1 MNFTNCT
8 NRSNN
13 VFEHLPLDMSNII
26 FKEESYKII
35 GLCMNIHTVLGMGLK
50 EINYKD
56 ALEMDLEENN
66 IHYERERR
74 FEVMYKGKIMR
85 HPYYADF
92 ILYNAIVIEIKSVSA
107 IVDAHFAQAK
117 SYLSVANMK
126 LALIVNFGEPSLSFR
141 RVLL

>member
-1 MNFTNCT
+1 
-8 NRSNN
+8 
-13 VFEHLPLDMSNII
+13 
-26 FKEESYKII
+26 
-35 GLCMNIHTVLGMGLK
+35 MNIHTVLGMGLK

-74 FEVMYKGKIMR
+74 FEVMYKGKILR